1 MIHYL
6 GYLAGT
12 LTVVSFLP
20 QVIRTWQSRRTGD
33 LSLGM
38 FTILITASSLW
49 IVYGAVVHDMPV
61 VITNVGMVALNGAIA
76 VAKVRYG

>member
-20 QVIRTWQSRRTGD
+20 QVIRAWKSRQTRD
-33 LSLGM
+33 LSLHM
-38 FTILITASSLW
+38 FAILITASTLW
-49 IVYGAVVHDMPV
+49 VIYGAIIGDWPV
-61 VITNVGMVALNGAIA
+61 IVTNVLMVALNSGIA